1 MEAALLID
9 PCPVRPASG
18 RNTGKRSLGG
28 AGELAAQ
35 VCGGALTRIGVVFV
49 REIGQL
55 PGTLVSGLRT
65 ILARKPGAHL
75 GWNKPHHA
83 TDQNCREALLAEGEY
98 LTLRATEVSGNVW
111 G

>member
-1 MEAALLID
+1 MLID

-49 REIGQL
+49 GEVGQL
-55 PGTLVSGLRT
+55 PGALIGPSWLAVGKMAGLIDWPAIPACGRH
-65 ILARKPGAHL
+65 I
-75 GWNKPHHA
+75 
-83 TDQNCREALLAEGEY
+83 Q
-98 LTLRATEVSGNVW
+98 
-111 G
+111 